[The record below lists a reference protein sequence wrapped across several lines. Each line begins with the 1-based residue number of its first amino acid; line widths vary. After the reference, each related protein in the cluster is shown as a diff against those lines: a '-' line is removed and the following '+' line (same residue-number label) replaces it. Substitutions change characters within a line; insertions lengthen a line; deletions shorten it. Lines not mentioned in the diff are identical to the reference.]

1 MELITIIFCLITID
15 YVIFI
20 SLLIYGF
27 AKVKSVE
34 KIDLQPKTTFSI
46 IVPFRNEEK
55 NFRTL
60 LDSISQLNYPIDLFE
75 IIVIDDF
82 SSDNSEK
89 IFNKWRMEN
98 GLIQTTLLENLRLSN
113 SPKKDAISRAVPV
126 VKNEW
131 IITTDADCEVPK
143 NWLLA
148 FDNYIQSHEVE
159 MLVGAV
165 NVKAKWNPFH
175 YFQQMDLMSLQGTTI
190 GSFGLKE
197 AFMCNGA
204 NFAYTKNLFNSLG
217 GFNGNAKIASGDDVF
232 LLQKAVKHD
241 SKIVHYL
248 KNTESI
254 VLTKPENNILKLFMQ
269 RVRWASK
276 TGSYDSDFA
285 KGLAVVVLLMN
296 GSLVVG
302 FGCLLMNVESWK
314 LLTIAFGLK
323 LVVDYILLL
332 KTNSFLRKGRF
343 LFPIVSSLV
352 YPFFSSFVG
361 LYSLVGT
368 FTWKDRSFK
377 K

>member
-1 MELITIIFCLITID
+1 MELITIIFCLIVLN

-20 SLLIYGF
+20 GLLIYGF
-27 AKVKSVE
+27 AKVKSFE

-60 LDSISQLNYPIDLFE
+60 LDSISQLNYPLDLFE

-82 SSDNSEK
+82 SNDNSEK
-89 IFNKWRMEN
+89 IFNNWRMEN

-131 IITTDADCEVPK
+131 IITTDADCEVPR

-175 YFQQMDLMSLQGTTI
+175 YFQQLDLMSLQGTTI

-232 LLQKAVKHD
+232 LLQKAVKHNPE
-241 SKIVHYL
+241 KIHYL

-254 VLTKPENNILKLFMQ
+254 VLTKPENNIIKLFMQ

-276 TGSYDSDFA
+276 TASYNSDFA
-285 KGLAVVVLLMN
+285 KGLAVVVLLIN
-296 GSLVVG
+296 ATLVVG
-302 FGCLLMNVESWK
+302 FGSCIMNVASWE
-314 LLTIAFGLK
+314 LIAIAFGWK
-323 LVVDYILLL
+323 LVVDYVLLF
-332 KTNSFLRKGRF
+332 KTNSFLRKGRL
-343 LFPIVSSLV
+343 LFPIVSGFI
-352 YPFFSSFVG
+352 YPFFSSLVG

-368 FTWKDRSFK
+368 FTWKERSYK

>member
-1 MELITIIFCLITID
+1 MELITIIFCLIVID

-20 SLLIYGF
+20 SLLIFGF
-27 AKVKSVE
+27 AKVKSFE
-34 KIDLQPKTTFSI
+34 KIGLQPKTTFSI

-60 LDSISQLNYPIDLFE
+60 LDSISQLNYPLDLFE
-75 IIVIDDF
+75 IIAIDDF
-82 SSDNSEK
+82 SNDNSEK

-217 GFNGNAKIASGDDVF
+217 GFNGNTKIASGDDVF

-248 KNTESI
+248 KNKESI

-276 TGSYDSDFA
+276 TGSYYSDFA

-296 GSLVVG
+296 ACLVVG

>member
-1 MELITIIFCLITID
+1 MELITIIFCLIVID

-20 SLLIYGF
+20 GLLIYGF
-27 AKVKSVE
+27 AKVKSFE

-60 LDSISQLNYPIDLFE
+60 LDSISQLNYPVDLFE

-82 SSDNSEK
+82 SNDNSEK

-113 SPKKDAISRAVPV
+113 SPKKDAISRAVHV

-148 FDNYIQSHEVE
+148 FDNYIQSHDVK

-232 LLQKAVKHD
+232 LLQKAVKRNAE
-241 SKIVHYL
+241 IVHYL

-254 VLTKPENNILKLFMQ
+254 VLTKPENNSVKLFMQ

-276 TGSYDSDFA
+276 TGSYDSDFS
-285 KGLAVVVLLMN
+285 KGLAVAVLLMN
-296 GSLVVG
+296 GSLVASCGLWVLG
-302 FGCLLMNVESWK
+302 FTDWK
-314 LLTIAFGLK
+314 LLANAFGLK

-343 LFPIVSSLV
+343 LFPIVSSLM